1 MTDILCIA
9 DAYLQ
14 GVVDATPV
22 GYRHCTDTWYGFGD
36 YDINVDGSDYH
47 GGDADTLRVLV
58 YKHGNY
64 METIYTNNLS

>member
-47 GGDADTLRVLV
+47 GEGEDTLFVYV
-58 YKHGNY
+58 YKRGDYSNA
-64 METIYTNNLS
+64 IYWNNLS